1 MSEQK
6 PLVTGTDFVCLPTED
21 IERAAEFYENVLGLE
36 RSIQW
41 GEYPAVE
48 FETGGATLA
57 LMQSEAFGREF
68 QPHSMA
74 VTLRVEDFDGARG
87 ELEAR
92 GVELGET
99 IDSGVCK
106 QAYFTDTDGNAL
118 GIHQRYE
125 PR

>member
-1 MSEQK
+1 M
-6 PLVTGTDFVCLPTED
+6 
-21 IERAAEFYENVLGLE
+21 LGLE